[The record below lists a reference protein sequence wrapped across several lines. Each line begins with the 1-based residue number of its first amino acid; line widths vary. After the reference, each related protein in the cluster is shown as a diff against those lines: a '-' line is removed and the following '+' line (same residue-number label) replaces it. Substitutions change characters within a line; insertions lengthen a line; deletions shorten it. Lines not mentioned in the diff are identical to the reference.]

1 MTRSDLLEKAREA
14 LKAGIL
20 AWDSSFGERRTYA
33 LLKMQA
39 AFDAL
44 DCEALERAGAADM
57 AEGERAP
64 SLDAVY
70 EERNRVVAALARAG
84 QLLGWR
90 VGIRAHEPDPDPSW
104 DDDWKNVVLI
114 DLPAG
119 QVSWHYHDSG
129 RPLFVGLPAYTGS
142 WDGHDTA
149 EKYRRCAAFY
159 RAPAAAPS
167 PGPALQELISAPGFA
182 EGVDRARVELD
193 RKTEETDRAAAS
205 SGKRGPH
212 HWGNEPG
219 GPIECLWCGM
229 KYVDFLERAPLCPGE
244 PAGKHSA
251 STTLGPSDY
260 AKGGGLGGADRAG
273 VSPSPSTV
281 KGEHKL
287 GANSAERAEPERC
300 GVGYSEGGPTCRNAV
315 PCKDHP
321 GSGGPPERHRGG
333 KGSAP

>member
-1 MTRSDLLEKAREA
+1 MRYSDKTLDEMTQRLENLAIDLRALQKRQNDPLTRQELQQARNLIGIARDLVAGKLAYEAPDAALPVDPAPPPHFATRYCPRCVELSYAQLPDHHYQCLECRQWTCRQHVKDHNCELPICAKHPEA
-14 LKAGIL
+14 PHRLVGDL
-20 AWDSSFGERRTYA
+20 NRCGECGEPGT
-33 LLKMQA
+33 LLKNA
-39 AFDAL
+39 T
-44 DCEALERAGAADM
+44 
-57 AEGERAP
+57 P
-64 SLDAVY
+64 V
-70 EERNRVVAALARAG
+70 
-84 QLLGWR
+84 
-90 VGIRAHEPDPDPSW
+90 
-104 DDDWKNVVLI
+104 
-114 DLPAG
+114 
-119 QVSWHYHDSG
+119 
-129 RPLFVGLPAYTGS
+129 
-142 WDGHDTA
+142 
-149 EKYRRCAAFY
+149 
-159 RAPAAAPS
+159 APS